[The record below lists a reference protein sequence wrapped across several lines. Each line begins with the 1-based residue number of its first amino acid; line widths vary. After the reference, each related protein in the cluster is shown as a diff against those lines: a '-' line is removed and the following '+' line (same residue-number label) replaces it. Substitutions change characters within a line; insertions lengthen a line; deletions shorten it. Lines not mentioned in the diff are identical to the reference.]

1 MSTGVVRVFHRS
13 KGYGFIR
20 SETGGEDI
28 FVHRRALEAAGIKHL
43 RKGHRVSF
51 DQANDLGRPF
61 ATNLRLETKRELNGA
76 SHSVQDVEIKNVE
89 IESAEIK
96 DAEIEATE
104 AVAELP
110 DRPVRQPIARA
121 DLEQS
126 LADAVRSVAPE
137 CVAFVG
143 VIIESAAPEAPD
155 GCNWVVKGVRYGKA
169 DRDRCEAAL
178 GVCLRE
184 KQREYVLSDEQ
195 EEAGG

>member
-1 MSTGVVRVFHRS
+1 MPTGVVRVFHRS

-28 FVHRRALEAAGIKHL
+28 FVHRRALEAAGINYL

-61 ATNLRLETKRELNGA
+61 ATNLRLETKRQVNGA
-76 SHSVQDVEIKNVE
+76 SVGLQ
-89 IESAEIK
+89 
-96 DAEIEATE
+96 DAEIEH
-104 AVAELP
+104 AELVVEQP
-110 DRPVRQPIARA
+110 DKPVRKPIARVE
-121 DLEQS
+121 LEQS

-137 CVAFVG
+137 CQALVG
-143 VIIESAAPEAPD
+143 VIIERVVSKAPD
-155 GCNWVVKGVRYGKA
+155 GSNWAVKGVRYGRA

-184 KQREYVLSDEQ
+184 KQLEYVLSDEPDVS
-195 EEAGG
+195 

>member
-1 MSTGVVRVFHRS
+1 MPTGVVKVFHRS

-61 ATNLRLETKRELNGA
+61 ATNLRLETKREANGV
-76 SHSVQDVEIKNVE
+76 SVGVHGVEVE
-89 IESAEIK
+89 KREE
-96 DAEIEATE
+96 DPVVEQ
-104 AVAELP
+104 P
-110 DRPVRQPIARA
+110 DRPVRKPIARVE
-121 DLEQS
+121 LEQS
-126 LADAVRSVAPE
+126 LADAVRSVGPE
-137 CVAFVG
+137 CNALVG
-143 VIIESAAPEAPD
+143 VIIERVVPATSD
-155 GCNWVVKGVRYGKA
+155 GPNWAVKGVRYGRA

-184 KQREYVLSDEQ
+184 KQLEYVLSDEH
-195 EEAGG
+195 EGS